1 MKYTTECEK
10 RNNCLSVW
18 GALPTTEQ
26 PNFPDQLS
34 DIINFLDCKISRIPN
49 PTYVH
54 VWQKVTMLFVDNQN
68 LHDPALNLALEE
80 YLIRNIAPL
89 EELLLFYIN
98 EPSIIIGRHQ
108 NTFAEINVEYVREQG
123 LDVVRRLSGGGAVYH
138 DLGNLNFSFI
148 APNLGGSFA
157 NFQKFTA
164 PVIQVLRDLGVQAEL
179 SGRNDIL
186 AEGRK
191 ISGNAQYVSGARMVS
206 HGTLLYNSD
215 LEAIGKALRVK
226 ASKIESKGIK
236 SVRSRV
242 ANITEFLSE
251 PVDILSFR
259 RQILSGV
266 FAQQT
271 AADIPEYQLTPADWE
286 AVRQLAR
293 ERYQSWDWNYGSSP
307 AFNLR
312 RSVRYAGGE
321 IEVYLV
327 VQKGMLHSIKFI
339 GDFFGQRDVA
349 ELEERL
355 AGCPYLPDALGERLT
370 AFEVNQYFAGFSL
383 AELLSLLY

>member
-1 MKYTTECEK
+1 
-10 RNNCLSVW
+10 
-18 GALPTTEQ
+18 
-26 PNFPDQLS
+26 
-34 DIINFLDCKISRIPN
+34 
-49 PTYVH
+49 
-54 VWQKVTMLFVDNQN
+54 MLFVDNQN
-68 LHDPALNLALEE
+68 QHDPAINLALEE
-80 YLIRNIAPL
+80 YLIRNIAPT

-108 NTFAEINVEYVREQG
+108 NTIAEINVEYVREQG
-123 LDVVRRLSGGGAVYH
+123 LHVVRRLSGGGAVYH

-148 APNLGGSFA
+148 APNVGGNFA

-164 PVIQVLRDLGVQAEL
+164 PVIQVLRDLGVPAEL

-191 ISGNAQYVSGARMVS
+191 ISGNAQYVSGARIVS
-206 HGTLLYNSD
+206 HGTLLYNTD
-215 LEAIGKALRVK
+215 LEEIGKALRVK

-242 ANITEFLSE
+242 ANITEFLTE

-259 RQILSGV
+259 RQVLLGV
-266 FAQQT
+266 FQGHHNAFS
-271 AADIPEYQLTPADWE
+271 AAEIPEYQLTPLDWE
-286 AVRQLAR
+286 TVRQLAR
-293 ERYQSWDWNYGSSP
+293 ERYKSWEWNYGSSP
-307 AFNLR
+307 AFNLQ

-321 IEVYLV
+321 IEVYLIA
-327 VQKGMLHSIKFI
+327 QKGVLQSIKFI
-339 GDFFGQRDVA
+339 GDFFGQRDIA

-355 AGCPYLPDALGERLT
+355 VGCAYLPETLEERLT
-370 AFEVNQYFAGFSL
+370 AFDINQYFAGFSS